1 MRWIIT
7 AAIVITAFLLCHSS
21 GLFSTATS
29 VISLWALIICAGFPL
44 IIVFSKFND
53 ED

>member
-7 AAIVITAFLLCHSS
+7 VAVVVTAFLLCYSK

-29 VISLWALIICAGFPL
+29 VVSLWSLIICAGFPL